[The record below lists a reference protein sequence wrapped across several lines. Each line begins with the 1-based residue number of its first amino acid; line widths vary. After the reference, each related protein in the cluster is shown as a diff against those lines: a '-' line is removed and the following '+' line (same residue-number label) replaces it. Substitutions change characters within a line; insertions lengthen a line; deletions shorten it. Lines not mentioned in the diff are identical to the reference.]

1 MKIQELNEI
10 VEFFRGHQD
19 TDEGKTEYFRIILQ
33 AETIRL
39 LSEIR
44 KGLRELGVQVDGASE
59 SIIGAVESRLWPLV
73 SLYDL
78 TGEQETEDVEKE
90 QKENQEGDEDDRA
103 G

>member
-1 MKIQELNEI
+1 MKVQDLNEI
-10 VEFFRGHQD
+10 VEFFHEHQG
-19 TDEGKTEYFRIILQ
+19 TDEGKAEYFHIILQ
-33 AETIRL
+33 AEIIRL

-44 KGLRELGVQVDGASE
+44 KGLRDLGGQVDGASE

-78 TGEQETEDVEKE
+78 DDDQEPGETKNPEEGEK
-90 QKENQEGDEDDRA
+90 GDQA